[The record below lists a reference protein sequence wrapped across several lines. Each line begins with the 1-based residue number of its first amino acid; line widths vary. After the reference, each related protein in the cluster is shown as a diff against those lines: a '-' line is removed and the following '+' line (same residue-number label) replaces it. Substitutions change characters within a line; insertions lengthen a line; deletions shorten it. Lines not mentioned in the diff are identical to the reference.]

1 MKFKEY
7 IDLLDKNNIKLFDY
21 DKRISFYNLNIYKL
35 NNNQTGGG
43 NRLNNKTPIEIKNII
58 NISLSSQPNL
68 LLSLIN

>member
-43 NRLNNKTPIEIKNII
+43 NRLNNKTPTEIKNII